1 MTRLTGTHVKSTT
14 LGEVV
19 DQDIQALEHTSLVL
33 LASVDQE
40 AFFKSMIAP
49 VKLNAAL
56 TGAFAKASAL
66 LTDLPNPPY
75 RP

>member
-19 DQDIQALEHTSLVL
+19 NQDIQVIEYTSLVR

-40 AFFKSMIAP
+40 AFFKAMIAP
-49 VKLNAAL
+49 VKPNAAL
-56 TGAFAKASAL
+56 TGAFAKAREILA
-66 LTDLPNPPY
+66 TN
-75 RP
+75 

>member
-1 MTRLTGTHVKSTT
+1 MKRLTGTHVKSTT

-40 AFFKSMIAP
+40 VFFKFMIAP
-49 VKLNAAL
+49 VKPNAAL
-56 TGAFAKASAL
+56 TGAFAKARAL